1 MWIVDGFIM
10 FRLNAMSDRLE
21 HELLFKDVRRVHII
35 QKRLELIH
43 GCTVQVL
50 ILYSTVKES
59 RIRSGGLLLTHVRGT
74 MYSAI
79 RTFSLLSSLGGSTG
93 TIRAICR

>member
-1 MWIVDGFIM
+1 
-10 FRLNAMSDRLE
+10 MSDRLE

-43 GCTVQVL
+43 ACTVQVL

-59 RIRSGGLLLTHVRGT
+59 RIRNIVCGGLLLTHVRST